1 MAKEAAEVKKITGAA
16 AKIEILKRWRAIK
29 PEILD
34 VLDVDADPIGSVF
47 VGVDSS
53 RVGPVR
59 IISPQ
64 PF

>member
-16 AKIEILKRWRAIK
+16 VKIENLKRWRAIK

-34 VLDVDADPIGSVF
+34 VLDVDADPVGCVF
-47 VGVDSS
+47 IGVDPS

-59 IISPQ
+59 IMSPQ